1 MGFLSMMFGRKA
13 DKYQQLSD
21 PQQHG
26 KMASR
31 YGYTMNTFERD
42 SAKCCH
48 CNSRLMKKLS
58 YCNQC
63 GICV

>member
-31 YGYTMNTFERD
+31 YGYTTNKFERD

-48 CNSRLMKKLS
+48 CNSR
-58 YCNQC
+58 YNE
-63 GICV
+63 